1 VIWYKL
7 IMQDQRPKLI
17 IIAGPTAS
25 GKTAAAVEMA
35 LEFNGE
41 IINADSMQVYRYMDI
56 GTAKPAAGERK
67 GIIHHL
73 IDVVDPDEEFNAS
86 LYRKAAILVINE
98 IIKKGR
104 TCFVAGGTG
113 LYIKALLGGLMECP
127 QSDPDLRDGL
137 IDECREKGS
146 FFLHER
152 LKKLDPG
159 SADRIHPN
167 DKTRVIRALEIIS
180 LTDRPLSSVIAQH
193 AFNERAF
200 RTLKICLDVER
211 EKLYDRINMRCD
223 QMIELGLVD
232 ETEALLAKGYSPD
245 LRSMKSL
252 GYRHAISCINKEW
265 TPEDMANNLKQ
276 DTRRYA
282 KRQMTWFRA
291 DPEMIWVEPGNR
303 EIIRAKIQEFI
314 D

>member
-1 VIWYKL
+1 
-7 IMQDQRPKLI
+7 MQDQRPKLI

-67 GIIHHL
+67 GVIHHL
-73 IDVVDPDEEFNAS
+73 IDVVNPDEEFNAS
-86 LYRKAAILVINE
+86 LYRKAAIPVINE
-98 IIKKGR
+98 IIGKGR

-127 QSDPDLRDGL
+127 PADIDIRDGL
-137 IDECREKGS
+137 IKECREKGS
-146 FFLHER
+146 LFLHNR

-159 SADRIHPN
+159 SAERIHPN
-167 DKTRVIRALEIIS
+167 DKTRVIRALEIIR
-180 LTDRPLSSVIAQH
+180 LTDRPLSSVITQH

-200 RTLKICLDVER
+200 QSLKICLDVDR
-211 EKLYDRINMRCD
+211 EKLYDRINTRCD
-223 QMIELGLVD
+223 HMIESGLAY

-265 TPEDMANNLKQ
+265 TFEDMAKNLKQ

-303 EIIRAKIQEFI
+303 GIIKAKIQEFI